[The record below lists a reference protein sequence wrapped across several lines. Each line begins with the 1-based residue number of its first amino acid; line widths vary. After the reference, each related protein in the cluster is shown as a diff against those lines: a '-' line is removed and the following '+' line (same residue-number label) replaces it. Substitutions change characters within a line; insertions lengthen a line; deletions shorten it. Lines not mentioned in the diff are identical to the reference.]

1 MLRLWCFYE
10 KLQSVFLQMPFYSI
24 LLTSL
29 LCYTVQS
36 QTIVT
41 TLTLTLTLNAIRGLS
56 YIVYQALV
64 RIMHLTQFTMFS
76 SLLNSIPICK
86 GLRARLHSKS

>member
-10 KLQSVFLQMPFYSI
+10 KLQSVFLQMSFYSI

-41 TLTLTLTLNAIRGLS
+41 TLTLTLTLNAI
-56 YIVYQALV
+56 
-64 RIMHLTQFTMFS
+64 
-76 SLLNSIPICK
+76 
-86 GLRARLHSKS
+86 